1 MIFRYGKRKL
11 LLKATTYFDF
21 SFDKLETQRSA
32 ATVII
37 VHKSS
42 RTVAATNGAGE
53 VYSTRNWKNMET
65 HLNLVRSSSLVLFEG
80 FFIGFS
86 SDIVSKVVE
95 SCNLCGTAVAMNL
108 SGSYVAEKYS
118 QQLLDCLKNSDIL
131 IGNRGEFDLFC
142 SSVGMLPHLASLAD
156 RVKAVH
162 RMMTDH
168 SVPKHRMRG
177 AEQWKK
183 ILIVTNNKDPIYCAY
198 GDGILLRFPVPTLP
212 EAKIVDTCGAGDS
225 FLGAFLY
232 ALVKQKPIEKCL
244 EIGCAVSSS
253 VIQCHG
259 YEIDEITLKKYAA

>member
-1 MIFRYGKRKL
+1 MVSNGHN
-11 LLKATTYFDF
+11 FDF
-21 SFDKLETQRSA
+21 SFDKLDNIRSA
-32 ATVII
+32 ACVII

-53 VYSTRNWKNMET
+53 IYSTQNWKNMET

-95 SCNLCGTAVAMNL
+95 TCNQCGTAVAMNL
-108 SGSYVAEKYS
+108 SGSYVTKKYS

-131 IGNRGEFDLFC
+131 IGNRDEFDQFC
-142 SSVGMLPHLASLAD
+142 QSIGLLQHSRSLSD
-156 RVKAVH
+156 RLKAVH
-162 RMMTDH
+162 RMMCENST
-168 SVPKHRMRG
+168 PKHRMRG
-177 AEQWKK
+177 AEQWRK

-198 GDGILLRFPVPTLP
+198 GDDILLQFPVPCLA
-212 EAKIVDTCGAGDS
+212 ESKIVDTCGAGDS

-232 ALVKQKPIEKCL
+232 ALVKQKPIKKCL
-244 EIGCAVSSS
+244 EIGCAVSRS

-259 YEIDEITLKKYAA
+259 YEIDENTLKKYGA